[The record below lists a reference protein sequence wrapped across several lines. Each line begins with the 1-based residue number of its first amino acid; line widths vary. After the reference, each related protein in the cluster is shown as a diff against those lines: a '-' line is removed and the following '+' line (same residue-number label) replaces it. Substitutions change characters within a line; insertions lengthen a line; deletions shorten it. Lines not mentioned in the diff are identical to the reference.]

1 MHGKGGIFLGADKN
15 RRNAYIA
22 AVCFSVAVGFSFL
35 GIKTCTPFADTL
47 TILTHRYNWALIA
60 VLVFILYDRLR
71 GHRIE
76 IKGKPKRN
84 LFITALFYI
93 LFMAIQTFGLRF
105 ATSIESAI
113 LFAIVPIIV
122 KIIASIFLGEKS
134 GIMQTVFVCISVAA
148 VIAMIV
154 IGATDIRMNIW
165 AMLILSVSSICMAL
179 SNVFMR
185 YVREQY
191 RPIEITAM
199 ISLMGFVVFNAAYI
213 VRGISQGT
221 LNQYFDLITN
231 VKFEFAVFYLG
242 TACILLSSQL
252 MAYVLRYLEA
262 VKGTIFG
269 NVSTAISIIAGVVV
283 LGEPLKA
290 YHIICAALIV
300 VGVLGIS
307 LWPEKKTDRIE

>member
-60 VLVFILYDRLR
+60 VLVLILYD
-71 GHRIE
+71 
-76 IKGKPKRN
+76 KPKRN

-290 YHIICAALIV
+290 YHIICAALII

>member
-1 MHGKGGIFLGADKN
+1 MRSEGGVFLESDKN

-47 TILTHRYNWALIA
+47 TILTHRYNWALIS
-60 VLVFILYDRLR
+60 VVVFIIYDRIR
-71 GHRIE
+71 GHRIQ
-76 IKGKPKRN
+76 IKGKPKKN
-84 LFITALFYI
+84 LFFTALFYI

-122 KIIASIFLGEKS
+122 KIIAGIFLGEKS
-134 GIMQTVFVCISVAA
+134 GIMQSVFVFMSVAA

-154 IGATDIRMNIW
+154 IGASDIHMNIW
-165 AMLILSVSSICMAL
+165 AMIILSVSSICMAI

-185 YVREQY
+185 YVRAQY

-199 ISLMGFVVFNAAYI
+199 ISLTGFVAFNAAYI
-213 VRGISQGT
+213 ARGLSQGT
-221 LNQYFDLITN
+221 LNQYFGLITN

-252 MAYVLRYLEA
+252 MAYVLQHLEA

-269 NVSTAISIIAGVVV
+269 NVSTAISIIAGVIV

-290 YHIICAALIV
+290 YHIICAALIIA
-300 VGVLGIS
+300 GVLGIS

>member
-1 MHGKGGIFLGADKN
+1 MHSKGGIFLGADRN

-84 LFITALFYI
+84 LFITAIFYI
-93 LFMAIQTFGLRF
+93 LFMAVQTFGLRF

-134 GIMQTVFVCISVAA
+134 GIMQTVFVFISVAA

-154 IGATDIRMNIW
+154 IGASDIHMNIW

-213 VRGISQGT
+213 ARGISQGT

-231 VKFEFAVFYLG
+231 
-242 TACILLSSQL
+242 
-252 MAYVLRYLEA
+252 VLRYLEA

-290 YHIICAALIV
+290 YHIICAALII